1 MQMAEVRAVA
11 RRGVRGRI
19 RARSALIG
27 LLATAL
33 LAGACTDAPD
43 IFGDPDSAVPP
54 TEVAPLPAE
63 VEDAALS
70 VQPSVEQVAVTGADP
85 GADLSLHDADGR
97 SVATG
102 RTDDQGSLIF
112 RSVEPGSGY
121 RVATVERSPEASPP
135 FEVVAIGESTP
146 EQSFYDAQV
155 LEEGFTYIT
164 TRDGTTLSASVYLP
178 GPPEE
183 GPYPTVV
190 EYSGYSPSKPAT
202 NLVADLWDGLSDSLP
217 DGLEQEDVCELAPF
231 ACAAPD
237 QPASMIAHALGYAV
251 VGVNIRGTGCSGG
264 AYDFFEPLQVLDGY
278 DVIEAV
284 AAQDWVKGNQ
294 VGMVGLSYPGIS
306 QLFVA
311 SSRPPSL
318 AAITPLSV
326 YDDTARGVL
335 APGGIFNEG
344 FALEWADMVLDS
356 AVPFGQGWERDRVRA
371 GDATCERNQVLRG
384 QNVDAVAKAQRYT
397 YYEAEVADPLNPSL
411 FVDDIEVPVFLGG
424 SFQDEQTG
432 GRFPLL
438 FDDFDSA
445 PVTRFSAWNGAHAD
459 GFAPANLVEWKTF
472 LDFYVNEELTP
483 RPGTFDVFAPI
494 IMDEVF
500 GASLALPPQ
509 RMFEEHGSFEAQRAA
524 YEAELPIRILLESG
538 AGDPDAPGAPVAT
551 TDLRFDSWPPAG
563 TEAGFWYLADDGSLQ
578 RSEPGGGS
586 ALASRFDHDESLGSL
601 RTVDGGSAN
610 DLFRADVEYDW
621 RQEPEGSA
629 AVFVSEPLEEDV
641 VMIGPASADLWV
653 RSSSDEADLGVTL
666 SEVRP
671 DGDETY
677 VQSGVMR
684 GSLRALSSES
694 TDLWPVQVGTEEE
707 AEPMPA
713 GEFTEV
719 RVGIF
724 PFAHVFRAGS
734 RIRMSVHTP
743 GGDKTR
749 WTYVLADQPEGTT
762 IDVAHSPDMPSRLA
776 LPIVPGVRGYPASV
790 PEDCRA
796 LRAQPCRPF
805 EDYENRVVE
814 R

>member
-1 MQMAEVRAVA
+1 MAEVRA
-11 RRGVRGRI
+11 GG
-19 RARSALIG
+19 RARGLRRIGLIG
-27 LLATAL
+27 LTATAL
-33 LAGACTDAPD
+33 LAAACTDAPD
-43 IFGDPDSAVPP
+43 VFGDPDSAIPL
-54 TEVAPLPAE
+54 TEVSQLGAE
-63 VEDAALS
+63 VEDADFA
-70 VQPSVEQVAVTGADP
+70 VQASVEQVAVTGAEP
-85 GADLSLHDADGR
+85 HEDLSLHDERGR

-102 RTDDQGSLIF
+102 RADDQGSYIF
-112 RSVEPGSGY
+112 RLVEPGAGY
-121 RVATVERSPEASPP
+121 RVATVERTPEASPP
-135 FEVVAIGESTP
+135 FDVVAVEDSTP
-146 EQSFYDAQV
+146 DQSFYDNQD
-155 LEEGFTYIT
+155 LEDGFTYIT
-164 TRDGTTLSASVYLP
+164 TRDGTTLSASVFLP
-178 GPPEE
+178 GPAED

-190 EYSGYSPSKPAT
+190 EYSGYSPSRPAK
-202 NLVADLWDGLSDSLP
+202 NLVADMWDDISASVP
-217 DGLEQEDVCELAPF
+217 DGLEQEDICALAAF
-231 ACAAPD
+231 ACEAPD

-278 DVIEAV
+278 DVIETV
-284 AAQDWVKGNQ
+284 ASQDWVKDGK

-356 AVPFGQGWERDRVRA
+356 AEPYGQGWEQDRVDG
-371 GDATCERNQVLRG
+371 GDTTCERNQLLRG

-397 YYEAEVADPLNPSL
+397 YYEPSVADPLNPSL

-438 FDDFDSA
+438 FDDFDNA

-472 LDFYVNEELTP
+472 LDFYVAEELTP
-483 RPGTFDVFAPI
+483 RPGAFDIFAPI
-494 IMDEVF
+494 IMEEVF
-500 GASLALPPQ
+500 GAALPLPPQ
-509 RMFEEHGSFEAQRAA
+509 RMFEDQPTFEAKRAA
-524 YEAELPIRILLESG
+524 YEAELPFRIILESG
-538 AGDPDAPGAPVAT
+538 AGDPDAPGAPVGT

-563 TEAGFWYLADDGSLQ
+563 TQAGFWYLGPDGSLQ
-578 RSEPGGGS
+578 RSEPS
-586 ALASRFDHDESLGSL
+586 ADGPIASRFEFDESLGGL
-601 RTVDGGSAN
+601 RTVKGGSAN
-610 DLFRADVEYDW
+610 DLFKADVEYDW
-621 RQEPEGSA
+621 RQEPDGSA
-629 AVFVSEPLEEDV
+629 VVFVSEPLEEDV
-641 VMIGPASADLWV
+641 VMIGPASADLWI

-677 VQSGVMR
+677 VQSGVLR
-684 GSLRALSSES
+684 SSLRAESPES
-694 TDLWPVQVGTEEE
+694 TDLWPVHVGTEEE

-713 GEFTEV
+713 GEFTPV
-719 RVGIF
+719 RIGIF

-776 LPIVPGVRGYPASV
+776 LPIVPGVTGYPASV
-790 PEDCRA
+790 PEDCTA
-796 LRAQPCRPF
+796 LRAQPCRPYQR
-805 EDYENRVVE
+805 YENQVLDD
-814 R
+814 